1 MVKGLRSTSGVC
13 ITLFSACCLSPLW
26 FLFCVFLFPTS
37 VLPSPFDAAE
47 LAVPGVPASQKRP
60 FSILI
65 WVCRELKERL
75 PRIETLQTRKFFL
88 FLGTVGYRRRAKPYA
103 SHKNPFLE
111 FSVLPFL
118 CILFIAFSLKV
129 RAEKERGE
137 SQ

>member
-1 MVKGLRSTSGVC
+1 MVKGLRSTSGMC
-13 ITLFSACCLSPLW
+13 ITLFSACSLSPLW
-26 FLFCVFLFPTS
+26 FLFCVFLFPTNVS
-37 VLPSPFDAAE
+37 PSPFDAAE
-47 LAVPGVPASQKRP
+47 LAVPRVPASQKRL
-60 FSILI
+60 FSIPI
-65 WVCRELKERL
+65 WGCRELKERL
-75 PRIETLQTRKFFL
+75 PRIETLQTRKFL